1 MSQSMPTNT
10 RFSMSML
17 IGNYVSTD
25 FIPTTRIMQ
34 ESIIE
39 SGKTALV
46 KALEFNSNG
55 QIVATSHSDQ

>member
-1 MSQSMPTNT
+1 MAQSMPTNSK
-10 RFSMSML
+10 FSMSML

-25 FIPTTRIMQ
+25 FIPSTRIMQ

-55 QIVATSHSDQ
+55 